1 MKTLQTHPFSKK
13 LRMSETL
20 IEGLLFLFA
29 ILSIAITVSIV
40 VILVKESLLFFRSD
54 EVTLSRFLFGTS
66 WQPMI
71 GHFGFLPLLNATF
84 MTSLVAMIVALPLGL
99 AVAIY
104 LSEYADEKFRSVVKP
119 VLEILAGIP
128 SIVYGYFALT
138 FMTPL
143 LRGIFGDEVVQM
155 YNMLSAGIVMGILI
169 LPLVATMAEDAIA
182 AVPMELRLGS
192 LALGA
197 TTLETSIKVVV
208 PAALSGLSATFL
220 LGLSRAIGETMIVA
234 LAAGAGP
241 NMTFNI
247 FEGAE
252 TITGYIV
259 RISGGDVSYNS
270 VDYTSIFALGLV
282 LFIMTFTLNVIS
294 REISARYQT
303 EYE

>member
-1 MKTLQTHPFSKK
+1 
-13 LRMSETL
+13 
-20 IEGLLFLFA
+20 
-29 ILSIAITVSIV
+29 
-40 VILVKESLLFFRSD
+40 
-54 EVTLSRFLFGTS
+54 
-66 WQPMI
+66 
-71 GHFGFLPLLNATF
+71 
-84 MTSLVAMIVALPLGL
+84 
-99 AVAIY
+99 
-104 LSEYADEKFRSVVKP
+104 
-119 VLEILAGIP
+119 
-128 SIVYGYFALT
+128 
-138 FMTPL
+138 
-143 LRGIFGDEVVQM
+143 
-155 YNMLSAGIVMGILI
+155 
-169 LPLVATMAEDAIA
+169 
-182 AVPMELRLGS
+182 MELRLGS

-208 PAALSGLSATFL
+208 PGGSPAASLQTFL

-282 LFIMTFTLNVIS
+282 LFIMTFTLNIIS